1 MTVSNVFELLL
12 TVQNLKFHIGTR
24 ILAKI
29 EVVEEEMLYNFGFGQ
44 NLIRDSDQGEK
55 RSRTQLS

>member
-12 TVQNLKFHIGTR
+12 TIQILKFHIGTR

-55 RSRTQLS
+55 HSRTQLS